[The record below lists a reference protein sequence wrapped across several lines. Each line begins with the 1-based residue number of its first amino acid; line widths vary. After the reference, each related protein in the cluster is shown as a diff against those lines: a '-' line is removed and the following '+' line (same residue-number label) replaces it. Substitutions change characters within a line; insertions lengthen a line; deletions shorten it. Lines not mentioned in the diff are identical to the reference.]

1 MSLSVTRTT
10 SVKHR
15 SAKGFRPQRAY
26 DYLYDPVHTV
36 SGEADHARSSF
47 KAYASADRLRR
58 VQDFDSMFSS
68 NPRFALQLSAVDPVP
83 PSIDRRWPGAMERH
97 RHTVQALD
105 GVAPGSRSWLRETDC
120 DVNAADRWK
129 FSTRPLIAFDRPPP
143 PDLLLAQLLV
153 QQQAPTGPYHRT
165 VGVQT
170 DYRDSEAQT
179 DPYSPEYVVRPG
191 TAHPE
196 LLLLASLTWGGGLPA
211 GLAEVEMIER
221 ARARR
226 LWEAGLPPL
235 EDLGQLERRRAMMEA
250 METREWAFREGE
262 IRRLQEARLAAL
274 RDLLHQRAQEQTQAT
289 AQRQDLNLT
298 RHQSHKES
306 KLRQIHGDYI
316 LSLRKLTA
324 KRANVEGRLER
335 RDVVRDHTDHAS
347 QAYAPLTRGGS
358 VPDRVHSR
366 SVGGV
371 SSRFL
376 DTYQGLLE
384 LEASLPASV
393 LEPRIQA
400 PGPRASRGFV
410 GRAERREMELTQTH
424 EALRAEK
431 DRVEVVKPLRFLVK
445 KERPAPRRPPT
456 PSVDPPPEG
465 EEEREVAAIVLQK
478 LLRGRS
484 IQYQMFAGKEKN
496 LALIREVR
504 TTHALLGE
512 EQRLLRTQTALVLG
526 QQSQRDQ
533 QSQQEAEAAASRDG
547 LVGAELVE
555 LLDSLAKELI
565 RLQEERRIHA
575 VALLAERERRLREA
589 EESGRRQVE
598 ERRRREQDEIFRQ
611 VVQVQ
616 QATVELYLEDI
627 ILGVVES
634 TAGQQ
639 ARDEVQRMAREVNDV
654 AYALEESHSEQ
665 QAEELVS
672 ALVFSFLIPEV
683 QRISVRQKVRDRQRR
698 HLAAAQVVI
707 NGATGG
713 PRHPAPVQTPGPRSE
728 GPQVQT
734 PRPGSGG
741 PQVQTPRP
749 GSGGPQV
756 QTPRPGS
763 GGPQVQTPRPGTG
776 GPPGPGSGGPQ
787 VQTPGP
793 SSEGPQVQTPRPGS
807 GGPQVQTPRPG
818 SGGPQVQTP
827 RPGSGGPQVQTPRP
841 GTGGPPGPG
850 SGGPPGGPRDP
861 TDDAVL

>member
-1 MSLSVTRTT
+1 
-10 SVKHR
+10 
-15 SAKGFRPQRAY
+15 RAY

-47 KAYASADRLRR
+47 KARR
-58 VQDFDSMFSS
+58 VQDFDSMFL
-68 NPRFALQLSAVDPVP
+68 PRFALQLSAVDPVP
-83 PSIDRRWPGAMERH
+83 PSMDRRWRSHERH
-97 RHTVQALD
+97 RHTEQALD

-129 FSTRPLIAFDRPPP
+129 FSTAECPDRT
-143 PDLLLAQLLV
+143 V
-153 QQQAPTGPYHRT
+153 HRT

-226 LWEAGLPPL
+226 LWEAGLPPV
-235 EDLGQLERRRAMMEA
+235 EDLEQLERRRAMMEA

-262 IRRLQEARLAAL
+262 IQRLQEARLAAL

-298 RHQSHKES
+298 RHQSHKEG
-306 KLRQIHGDYI
+306 KLRQIHGDY
-316 LSLRKLTA
+316 
-324 KRANVEGRLER
+324 
-335 RDVVRDHTDHAS
+335 
-347 QAYAPLTRGGS
+347 
-358 VPDRVHSR
+358 
-366 SVGGV
+366 
-371 SSRFL
+371 
-376 DTYQGLLE
+376 
-384 LEASLPASV
+384 
-393 LEPRIQA
+393 
-400 PGPRASRGFV
+400 
-410 GRAERREMELTQTH
+410 
-424 EALRAEK
+424 
-431 DRVEVVKPLRFLVK
+431 
-445 KERPAPRRPPT
+445 
-456 PSVDPPPEG
+456 
-465 EEEREVAAIVLQK
+465 K

-496 LALIREVR
+496 LALIQEVR

-533 QSQQEAEAAASRDG
+533 QSQQAAASRDG

-575 VALLAERERRLREA
+575 MALLAERERRLREA

-654 AYALEESHSEQ
+654 AHALEESHSEQ

-683 QRISVRQKVRDRQRR
+683 QRISVRQK
-698 HLAAAQVVI
+698 
-707 NGATGG
+707 
-713 PRHPAPVQTPGPRSE
+713 
-728 GPQVQT
+728 
-734 PRPGSGG
+734 
-741 PQVQTPRP
+741 
-749 GSGGPQV
+749 
-756 QTPRPGS
+756 
-763 GGPQVQTPRPGTG
+763 
-776 GPPGPGSGGPQ
+776 
-787 VQTPGP
+787 
-793 SSEGPQVQTPRPGS
+793 
-807 GGPQVQTPRPG
+807 
-818 SGGPQVQTP
+818 
-827 RPGSGGPQVQTPRP
+827 
-841 GTGGPPGPG
+841 
-850 SGGPPGGPRDP
+850 
-861 TDDAVL
+861 

>member
-1 MSLSVTRTT
+1 MSLSVTRTA

-83 PSIDRRWPGAMERH
+83 PSMDRRWPGAMERH
-97 RHTVQALD
+97 RHTEQALD
-105 GVAPGSRSWLRETDC
+105 G
-120 DVNAADRWK
+120 
-129 FSTRPLIAFDRPPP
+129 PLIAFDRPPP
-143 PDLLLAQLLV
+143 PDLLLALFPSLSRV
-153 QQQAPTGPYHRT
+153 QQNAPTGPYHRT

-226 LWEAGLPPL
+226 LWEAGLPPV
-235 EDLGQLERRRAMMEA
+235 EDLEQLERRRAMMEA

-262 IRRLQEARLAAL
+262 IQRLQEARLAAL

-298 RHQSHKES
+298 RHQSHKEG

-431 DRVEVVKPLRFLVK
+431 DRVEVIKPLRFLVK
-445 KERPAPRRPPT
+445 KERPAPQRPPT
-456 PSVDPPPEG
+456 PSG

-496 LALIREVR
+496 LALIQEVR

-575 VALLAERERRLREA
+575 MALLAERERRLREA

-654 AYALEESHSEQ
+654 AHALEESHSEQ

-683 QRISVRQKVRDRQRR
+683 QRISVRQKGPDSNPPLLTQ
-698 HLAAAQVVI
+698 H
-707 NGATGG
+707 TGSPRGLSLG
-713 PRHPAPVQTPGPRSE
+713 PDQ
-728 GPQVQT
+728 
-734 PRPGSGG
+734 
-741 PQVQTPRP
+741 
-749 GSGGPQV
+749 
-756 QTPRPGS
+756 
-763 GGPQVQTPRPGTG
+763 
-776 GPPGPGSGGPQ
+776 
-787 VQTPGP
+787 
-793 SSEGPQVQTPRPGS
+793 
-807 GGPQVQTPRPG
+807 
-818 SGGPQVQTP
+818 
-827 RPGSGGPQVQTPRP
+827 
-841 GTGGPPGPG
+841 
-850 SGGPPGGPRDP
+850 
-861 TDDAVL
+861 

>member
-1 MSLSVTRTT
+1 MSLSVTRTA

-83 PSIDRRWPGAMERH
+83 PSMDRRWPGAMERH
-97 RHTVQALD
+97 RHTEQALD
-105 GVAPGSRSWLRETDC
+105 G
-120 DVNAADRWK
+120 
-129 FSTRPLIAFDRPPP
+129 PLIAFDRPPP
-143 PDLLLAQLLV
+143 PDLLLALFPSLSRV
-153 QQQAPTGPYHRT
+153 QQNAPTGPYHRT

-226 LWEAGLPPL
+226 LWEAGLPPV
-235 EDLGQLERRRAMMEA
+235 EDLEQLERRRAMMEA

-262 IRRLQEARLAAL
+262 IQRLQEARLAAL

-298 RHQSHKES
+298 RHQSHKEG

-431 DRVEVVKPLRFLVK
+431 DRVEVIKPLRFLVK
-445 KERPAPRRPPT
+445 KERPAPQRPPT
-456 PSVDPPPEG
+456 PSG

-496 LALIREVR
+496 LALIQEVR

-575 VALLAERERRLREA
+575 MALLAERERRLREA

-654 AYALEESHSEQ
+654 AHALEERYGRRWSQ
-665 QAEELVS
+665 TAVC
-672 ALVFSFLIPEV
+672 
-683 QRISVRQKVRDRQRR
+683 RWSVCRW
-698 HLAAAQVVI
+698 
-707 NGATGG
+707 
-713 PRHPAPVQTPGPRSE
+713 
-728 GPQVQT
+728 
-734 PRPGSGG
+734 SG
-741 PQVQTPRP
+741 T
-749 GSGGPQV
+749 SGLSLQYK
-756 QTPRPGS
+756 
-763 GGPQVQTPRPGTG
+763 
-776 GPPGPGSGGPQ
+776 
-787 VQTPGP
+787 
-793 SSEGPQVQTPRPGS
+793 
-807 GGPQVQTPRPG
+807 
-818 SGGPQVQTP
+818 
-827 RPGSGGPQVQTPRP
+827 
-841 GTGGPPGPG
+841 
-850 SGGPPGGPRDP
+850 
-861 TDDAVL
+861 